1 MLFSVRKHC
10 CYVAGELVG
19 IMAMTYVLVNEP
31 TRGYG
36 VFIDTMMDAAA

>member
-10 CYVAGELVG
+10 YYVAGELVG
-19 IMAMTYVLVNEP
+19 IMAVTYVLVNDP

-36 VFIDTMMDAAA
+36 IFIQTMLDAV